1 MLFRS
6 IMSSDLQ
13 HIGLDIGSFFKQKNI
28 SSVFTLCGGHIS
40 PILVGCEKEN
50 IDIIQVRDE
59 VSAVFAADAVSRLTD
74 SVGVAIVTAGP
85 GVTNTITAIKNA
97 QMAQSPVLL
106 IGGAAATLLK
116 GRGSL
121 QDIDQI
127 SLLKTY
133 VKSAV
138 SVKKTRDVVP
148 TLANALNTA
157 ISGVPG
163 PVFVELPIDLLYP
176 EEDIRKEFMNQLP
189 KSGFFGKIAHWYV
202 NRHLNDLFSSKKS
215 SVKIKPVKEFKLDQR
230 KIDKAALAIVKAKKP
245 VFLLGN
251 QVTQNKEFL
260 PMCLKSIDKLSV
272 PTFTSGMARGCFG
285 SSDKYFFRHNRKHAL
300 KNADVV
306 VTLGI
311 PLDFRLGYGFS
322 IGKDATLISI
332 NKSKEDLNK
341 NRKPDIGMHADPS
354 RIMHEIGKIIN
365 PPSCQNWI
373 EELIKLEKNRE
384 NEIQQFSEHKTDFV
398 NPVHLCK
405 TIDKFIDEES
415 ILVAD
420 GGDFVGTA
428 SYTIRP
434 RSPLGWLDPGPFGTL
449 GVGGGFAIGAK
460 TSFPKKEVWVF
471 YGDGASAY
479 SLAEFDTLCRH
490 KLPVIAII
498 GNDASW
504 QQIAREQK
512 QMLGSNIGTELAFN
526 AYEKV
531 VEGYGGKGYYVENH
545 DTLDETLK
553 RAKEDAKLGYP
564 VLVNIKISKSDFR
577 KGSIS
582 V

>member
-1 MLFRS
+1 MR
-6 IMSSDLQ
+6 
-13 HIGLDIGSFFKQKNI
+13 HIGLEVGKFFKEKNI
-28 SSVFTLCGGHIS
+28 SKVFTLCGGHIS

-59 VSAVFAADAVSRLTD
+59 VSSVFAADAVSRLTD
-74 SVGVAIVTAGP
+74 SIGVAIVTAGP
-85 GVTNTITAIKNA
+85 GVTNTVTAIKNA
-97 QMAQSPVLL
+97 QMAQSPLLL

-116 GRGSL
+116 GKGSL

-138 SVKKTRDVVP
+138 SVSKARNVIP
-148 TLANALNTA
+148 TLANAINIA
-157 ISGVPG
+157 NSGVPG

-176 EEDIRKEFMNQLP
+176 EEDIRKEHINQLP
-189 KSGFFGKIAHWYV
+189 KEGLVAKFMHWYV
-202 NRHLNDLFSSKKS
+202 NRHLNDLFSTKKS
-215 SVKIKPVKEFKLDQR
+215 SIKIHPVKDFKLNQ
-230 KIDKAALAIVKAKKP
+230 KQIDKAALSIVRAKKP
-245 VFLLGN
+245 VFILGN

-260 PMCLKSIDKLSV
+260 SMFLKSITKLNV
-272 PTFTSGMARGCFG
+272 PTYTSGMARGCFG
-285 SSDKYFFRHNRKHAL
+285 KEDSFFFKHNRKHAL

-306 VTLGI
+306 VTLGV
-311 PLDFRLGYGFS
+311 PLDFRLSYGFS
-322 IGKDATLISI
+322 INKNANLIAV
-332 NKSKEDLNK
+332 NKSKEDLK
-341 NRKPDIGMHADPS
+341 RNRQPDIGINGDPS

-365 PPSCQNWI
+365 APSCQEWI
-373 EELIKLEKNRE
+373 DELTSLEHEREDEINILAEEKFDN
-384 NEIQQFSEHKTDFV
+384 V
-398 NPVHLCK
+398 NPIYLCK
-405 TIDKFIDEES
+405 AIDQLIDNES

-428 SYTIRP
+428 SYAIKP
-434 RSPLGWLDPGPFGTL
+434 RQALGWLDPGPFGTL
-449 GVGGGFAIGAK
+449 GVGGGFAVGAK
-460 TSFPKKEVWVF
+460 CSLPGKEVWIL

-531 VEGYGGKGYYVENH
+531 VEGYGGKGYYVDNQ
-545 DTLDETLK
+545 DTLIDTLK
-553 RAKEDAKLGYP
+553 QAKADAKLGYP
-564 VLVNIKISKSDFR
+564 VLVNVKLSKSDFR

>member
-1 MLFRS
+1 M
-6 IMSSDLQ
+6 Q

-28 SSVFTLCGGHIS
+28 SSIFTLCGGHIS

-74 SVGVAIVTAGP
+74 SIGVAIVTAGP
-85 GVTNTITAIKNA
+85 GVTNTVTAIKNA

-138 SVKKTRDVVP
+138 SVKKTRDVIP
-148 TLANALNTA
+148 TLANAINTA

-176 EEDIRKEFMNQLP
+176 EEDIRNEFMNQLP
-189 KSGFFGKIAHWYV
+189 KSGFFGKIAQWYV

-215 SVKIKPVKEFKLDQR
+215 SIKVNPVKAFKLDQH
-230 KIDKAALAIVKAKKP
+230 KIDKAALSIVKAKKP

-260 PMCLKSIDKLSV
+260 SMCLKSLDKLSAPV
-272 PTFTSGMARGCFG
+272 YTSGMARGCFN

-306 VTLGI
+306 VTLGV

-322 IGKDATLISI
+322 VNKDATLISI

-341 NRKPDIGMHADPS
+341 NRKPDIAIHADPT

-365 PPSCQNWI
+365 PPSCQEWI
-373 EELIKLEKNRE
+373 KELSVLEESREK
-384 NEIQQFSEHKTDFV
+384 EIQQFSETKTDFV
-398 NPVHLCK
+398 NPVYLCK
-405 TIDKFIDEES
+405 TIDKLIDENS

-428 SYTIRP
+428 SYTVRP
-434 RSPLGWLDPGPFGTL
+434 RSALGWLDPGPFGTL

-460 TSFPKKEVWVF
+460 SSFPEKEVWVF

-512 QMLGSNIGTELAFN
+512 QMLGSNIGTELAYN

-531 VEGYGGKGYYVENH
+531 AEGYGGKGYYVDNQES
-545 DTLDETLK
+545 LFETLK
-553 RAKEDAKLGYP
+553 LAKEDAKLGYP
-564 VLVNIKISKSDFR
+564 VLVNVKLSKSDFR

>member
-1 MLFRS
+1 ML
-6 IMSSDLQ
+6 

-28 SSVFTLCGGHIS
+28 SSIFTLCGGHIS

-74 SVGVAIVTAGP
+74 SIGIAIVTAGP
-85 GVTNTITAIKNA
+85 GVTNTVTAIKNA

-138 SVKKTRDVVP
+138 SVKKTRDVIP
-148 TLANALNTA
+148 TLANAINTA

-176 EEDIRKEFMNQLP
+176 EEDIRSEFMNQLP
-189 KSGFFGKIAHWYV
+189 KSGFFGKIAQWYV

-215 SVKIKPVKEFKLDQR
+215 SIKVNPVKAFKLDQH
-230 KIDKAALAIVKAKKP
+230 KIDKAALSIVKAKKP

-260 PMCLKSIDKLSV
+260 SMCLKSLDKLSAPV
-272 PTFTSGMARGCFG
+272 YTSGMARGCFN

-306 VTLGI
+306 VTLGV

-322 IGKDATLISI
+322 VNKDATLISI

-341 NRKPDIGMHADPS
+341 NRKPDIAIHADPT

-365 PPSCQNWI
+365 PPSCQEWI
-373 EELIKLEKNRE
+373 KELSVLEESREK
-384 NEIQQFSEHKTDFV
+384 EIQQFSETKTDFV
-398 NPVHLCK
+398 NPVYLCK
-405 TIDKFIDEES
+405 TIDKLIDENS

-428 SYTIRP
+428 SYTVRP
-434 RSPLGWLDPGPFGTL
+434 RAALGWLDPGPFGTL

-460 TSFPKKEVWVF
+460 SSFPEKEVWVF

-531 VEGYGGKGYYVENH
+531 AEGYGGKGYYVDNQ
-545 DTLDETLK
+545 DSLFETLK
-553 RAKEDAKLGYP
+553 LAKEDAKLGYP
-564 VLVNIKISKSDFR
+564 VLVNVKLSKSDFR

>member
-1 MLFRS
+1 
-6 IMSSDLQ
+6 MSSDLQ

-50 IDIIQVRDE
+50 INIIQVRDE

-138 SVKKTRDVVP
+138 SVKKTRDVIP
-148 TLANALNTA
+148 TLANALNIAT
-157 ISGVPG
+157 SGVPG

-176 EEDIRKEFMNQLP
+176 EEDIRKEFINQLP
-189 KSGFFGKIAHWYV
+189 KSGYFGKIAHWYV
-202 NRHLNDLFSSKKS
+202 ERHLNDLFSSKKS
-215 SVKIKPVKEFKLDQR
+215 SIKVKPVKEFKIDQR

-322 IGKDATLISI
+322 INKDATLIAV

-341 NRKPDIGMHADPS
+341 NRKPDIGIHADPS

-365 PPSCQNWI
+365 PPSCKEWI
-373 EELIKLEKNRE
+373 KELTGLEEKRE
-384 NEIQQFSEHKTDFV
+384 TEILQFSKYETDFV

-460 TSFPKKEVWVF
+460 SSFPKKEVWVF

>member
-1 MLFRS
+1 
-6 IMSSDLQ
+6 MSSDVQ

-50 IDIIQVRDE
+50 INIIQVRDE

-138 SVKKTRDVVP
+138 SVKKTRDVIP

-157 ISGVPG
+157 TSGVPG

-176 EEDIRKEFMNQLP
+176 EKDIRKEFINQLP
-189 KSGFFGKIAHWYV
+189 KSGYFGKIAHWYV
-202 NRHLNDLFSSKKS
+202 ERHLNDLFSSKKS
-215 SVKIKPVKEFKLDQR
+215 SIKVKPVKEFKLDQR

-322 IGKDATLISI
+322 INKDATLIAV

-341 NRKPDIGMHADPS
+341 NRKPDIGIHADPS

-365 PPSCQNWI
+365 PPSCKEWI
-373 EELIKLEKNRE
+373 KELTGLEEKRE
-384 NEIQQFSEHKTDFV
+384 TEILQFSKYESDFV

-434 RSPLGWLDPGPFGTL
+434 RSALGWLDPGPFGTL

-460 TSFPKKEVWVF
+460 SSFPKKEVWVF

>member
-1 MLFRS
+1 ML
-6 IMSSDLQ
+6 

-28 SSVFTLCGGHIS
+28 SSIFTLCGGHIS

-74 SVGVAIVTAGP
+74 SIGVAIVTAGP
-85 GVTNTITAIKNA
+85 GVTNTVTAIKNA

-138 SVKKTRDVVP
+138 SVKKTRDVIP
-148 TLANALNTA
+148 TLANAINTA

-176 EEDIRKEFMNQLP
+176 EEDIRNEFMNQLP
-189 KSGFFGKIAHWYV
+189 KSGFFGKIAQWYV

-215 SVKIKPVKEFKLDQR
+215 SIKVNPVKVFKLDQH
-230 KIDKAALAIVKAKKP
+230 KIDKAALSIVKAKKP

-260 PMCLKSIDKLSV
+260 SMCLKSLDKLSAPV
-272 PTFTSGMARGCFG
+272 YTSGMARGCFN

-306 VTLGI
+306 VTLGV

-322 IGKDATLISI
+322 VNKDATLISI

-341 NRKPDIGMHADPS
+341 NRKPDIAIHADPT

-365 PPSCQNWI
+365 PPSCQEWI
-373 EELIKLEKNRE
+373 KELSVLEESREK
-384 NEIQQFSEHKTDFV
+384 EIQKFSETKTDFV
-398 NPVHLCK
+398 NPVYLCK
-405 TIDKFIDEES
+405 TIDKLIDENS

-428 SYTIRP
+428 SYTVRP
-434 RSPLGWLDPGPFGTL
+434 RAALGWLDPGPFGTL

-460 TSFPKKEVWVF
+460 SSFPEKEVWVF

-531 VEGYGGKGYYVENH
+531 AEGYGGKGYYVDNQ
-545 DTLDETLK
+545 DSLFETLK
-553 RAKEDAKLGYP
+553 LAKEDAKLGYP
-564 VLVNIKISKSDFR
+564 VLVNVKLSKSDFR

>member
-1 MLFRS
+1 M
-6 IMSSDLQ
+6 Q
-13 HIGLDIGSFFKQKNI
+13 HVGLDIGSFFKQKNI

-59 VSAVFAADAVSRLTD
+59 VSAVFAADAVSRLTE
-74 SVGVAIVTAGP
+74 SIGVAIVTAGP
-85 GVTNTITAIKNA
+85 GVTNTVTAIKNA
-97 QMAQSPVLL
+97 QMAQSPILL

-116 GRGSL
+116 GKGSL

-138 SVKKTRDVVP
+138 SVKKVRDVIP
-148 TLANALNTA
+148 TLANAINTA

-176 EEDIRKEFMNQLP
+176 EEDIRKEFINQLP
-189 KSGFFGKIAHWYV
+189 KSGLFGKIAHWYV

-215 SVKIKPVKEFKLDQR
+215 SIKVKPVKKFKLDQH
-230 KIDKAALAIVKAKKP
+230 KIDKAALAIVKSKRP

-251 QVTQNKEFL
+251 QVTQNKDFL
-260 PMCLKSIDKLSV
+260 SMCLKSIDKLSAPV
-272 PTFTSGMARGCFG
+272 YTSGMARGCFG
-285 SSDKYFFRHNRKHAL
+285 SNDKYFFRHNRKHAL

-306 VTLGI
+306 VTLGV

-322 IGKDATLISI
+322 INKDATLISI
-332 NKSKEDLNK
+332 NKSKKDLNK
-341 NRKPDIGMHADPS
+341 NKKPDIGIHADPT

-365 PPSCQNWI
+365 PPSCQKWI
-373 EELIKLEKNRE
+373 DELSVLENKREE
-384 NEIQQFSEHKTDFV
+384 EIQQFSETKTDFI
-398 NPVHLCK
+398 NPVFLCK
-405 TIDKFIDEES
+405 TIDKLIDENS

-428 SYTIRP
+428 SYTVRP
-434 RSPLGWLDPGPFGTL
+434 RKALGWLDPGPFGTL

-460 TSFPKKEVWVF
+460 SSFPDKEVWIF

-526 AYEKV
+526 SYEKV
-531 VEGYGGKGYYVENH
+531 AEGYGGKGYYVEDH
-545 DTLDETLK
+545 ESLFETLK
-553 RAKEDAKLGYP
+553 QAKEDAKLGFP
-564 VLVNIKISKSDFR
+564 VLINVKLAKSDFR

>member
-1 MLFRS
+1 M
-6 IMSSDLQ
+6 Q
-13 HIGLDIGSFFKQKNI
+13 HVGLDIGSFFKQKNI

-59 VSAVFAADAVSRLTD
+59 VSAVFAADAVSRLTE
-74 SVGVAIVTAGP
+74 SIGVAIVTAGP
-85 GVTNTITAIKNA
+85 GVTNTVTAIKNA
-97 QMAQSPVLL
+97 QMAQSPILL

-116 GRGSL
+116 GKGSL

-138 SVKKTRDVVP
+138 SVKKVRDVIP
-148 TLANALNTA
+148 TLANAINTA

-176 EEDIRKEFMNQLP
+176 EEDIRKEFINQLP
-189 KSGFFGKIAHWYV
+189 KSGLFGKIAHWYV

-215 SVKIKPVKEFKLDQR
+215 SIKVKPVKKFKLDQH
-230 KIDKAALAIVKAKKP
+230 KIDKAALAIVKSKRP
-245 VFLLGN
+245 VLLLGN
-251 QVTQNKEFL
+251 QVTQNKDFL
-260 PMCLKSIDKLSV
+260 SMCLKSIDKLSAPV
-272 PTFTSGMARGCFG
+272 YTSGMARGCFG
-285 SSDKYFFRHNRKHAL
+285 SNDKYFFRHNRKHAL

-306 VTLGI
+306 VTLGV

-322 IGKDATLISI
+322 INKDATLISI
-332 NKSKEDLNK
+332 NKSKKDLNK
-341 NRKPDIGMHADPS
+341 NKKPDIGIHADPT

-365 PPSCQNWI
+365 PPSCQKWI
-373 EELIKLEKNRE
+373 DELSVLENKREE
-384 NEIQQFSEHKTDFV
+384 EIQQFSETKTDFI
-398 NPVHLCK
+398 NPVFLCK
-405 TIDKFIDEES
+405 TIDKLIDENS

-428 SYTIRP
+428 SYTVRP
-434 RSPLGWLDPGPFGTL
+434 RKALGWLDPGPFGTL

-460 TSFPKKEVWVF
+460 SSFPDKEVWIF

-526 AYEKV
+526 SYEKV
-531 VEGYGGKGYYVENH
+531 AEGYGGKGYYVEDH
-545 DTLDETLK
+545 ESLFETLK
-553 RAKEDAKLGYP
+553 QAKEDAKLGFP
-564 VLVNIKISKSDFR
+564 VLVNVKLAKSDFR

>member
-1 MLFRS
+1 M
-6 IMSSDLQ
+6 Q

-28 SSVFTLCGGHIS
+28 SSIFTLCGGHIS

-74 SVGVAIVTAGP
+74 SIGVAIVTAGP
-85 GVTNTITAIKNA
+85 GVTNTVTAIKNA

-138 SVKKTRDVVP
+138 SVKKTRDVIP
-148 TLANALNTA
+148 TLANSINAA

-176 EEDIRKEFMNQLP
+176 EEDIRNEFMNQLP
-189 KSGFFGKIAHWYV
+189 KSGFFGKIAQWYV

-215 SVKIKPVKEFKLDQR
+215 SIKVNPVKAFKLDQH
-230 KIDKAALAIVKAKKP
+230 KIDKAALSIVKAKKP

-260 PMCLKSIDKLSV
+260 SMCLKSLDKLSAPV
-272 PTFTSGMARGCFG
+272 YTSGMARGCFN

-306 VTLGI
+306 VTLGV

-322 IGKDATLISI
+322 VNKDATLISI
-332 NKSKEDLNK
+332 NKSKQDLNK
-341 NRKPDIGMHADPS
+341 NRKPDIAIHADPT

-365 PPSCQNWI
+365 PPSCEEWI
-373 EELIKLEKNRE
+373 KELSVLEESREK
-384 NEIQQFSEHKTDFV
+384 EIQQFSETKTDFV
-398 NPVHLCK
+398 NPVYLCK
-405 TIDKFIDEES
+405 TIDKLIDENS

-428 SYTIRP
+428 SYTVRP
-434 RSPLGWLDPGPFGTL
+434 RSALGWLDPGPFGTL

-460 TSFPKKEVWVF
+460 SSFPEKEVWVF

-512 QMLGSNIGTELAFN
+512 QMLGSRIGTELAYN

-531 VEGYGGKGYYVENH
+531 AEGYGGKGYYVDNQES
-545 DTLDETLK
+545 LFETLK
-553 RAKEDAKLGYP
+553 LAKEDAKLGYP
-564 VLVNIKISKSDFR
+564 VLVNVKLSKSDFR

>member
-1 MLFRS
+1 ML
-6 IMSSDLQ
+6 

-28 SSVFTLCGGHIS
+28 SSIFTLCGGHIS

-74 SVGVAIVTAGP
+74 SIGVAIVTAGP
-85 GVTNTITAIKNA
+85 GVTNTVTAIKNA

-138 SVKKTRDVVP
+138 SVKKTRDVIP
-148 TLANALNTA
+148 TLTNAINTA

-176 EEDIRKEFMNQLP
+176 EEDIRNEFMNQLP
-189 KSGFFGKIAHWYV
+189 KSGFFGKIAQWYV

-215 SVKIKPVKEFKLDQR
+215 SIKVNPVKAFKLDQH
-230 KIDKAALAIVKAKKP
+230 KIDKAALSIVKAKKP

-260 PMCLKSIDKLSV
+260 SMCLKSLDKLSAPV
-272 PTFTSGMARGCFG
+272 YTSGMARGCFN

-306 VTLGI
+306 VTLGV

-322 IGKDATLISI
+322 VNKDATLISI

-341 NRKPDIGMHADPS
+341 NRKPDIAIHADPT

-365 PPSCQNWI
+365 PPSCQEWI
-373 EELIKLEKNRE
+373 KELSVLEESREK
-384 NEIQQFSEHKTDFV
+384 EIQQFSETKTDFV
-398 NPVHLCK
+398 NPVYLCK
-405 TIDKFIDEES
+405 TIDKLIDENS

-428 SYTIRP
+428 SYTVRP
-434 RSPLGWLDPGPFGTL
+434 RSALGWLDPGPFGTL

-460 TSFPKKEVWVF
+460 SSFPEKEVWVF

-512 QMLGSNIGTELAFN
+512 QMLGSNIGTELTYN

-531 VEGYGGKGYYVENH
+531 AEGYGGKGYYVDNQ
-545 DTLDETLK
+545 DSLFETLK
-553 RAKEDAKLGYP
+553 LAKEDAKLGYP
-564 VLVNIKISKSDFR
+564 VLVNVKLSKSDFR

>member
-1 MLFRS
+1 
-6 IMSSDLQ
+6 MSSDLQ

-50 IDIIQVRDE
+50 INIIQVRDE

-138 SVKKTRDVVP
+138 SVKKTRDVIP
-148 TLANALNTA
+148 TLANALNIAT
-157 ISGVPG
+157 SGVPG

-176 EEDIRKEFMNQLP
+176 EEDIRKEFINQLP
-189 KSGFFGKIAHWYV
+189 KSGYFAKIAHWYV
-202 NRHLNDLFSSKKS
+202 ERHLNDLFSSKKS
-215 SVKIKPVKEFKLDQR
+215 SIKVKPVKEFKLDQR

-322 IGKDATLISI
+322 INKDATLIAV

-341 NRKPDIGMHADPS
+341 NRKPDIGIHADPS

-365 PPSCQNWI
+365 PPSCKEWI
-373 EELIKLEKNRE
+373 KELTGLEEKRE
-384 NEIQQFSEHKTDFV
+384 TEILQFSKNESDFV

-434 RSPLGWLDPGPFGTL
+434 RSALGWLDPGPFGTL

-460 TSFPKKEVWVF
+460 SSFPKKEVWVL

-490 KLPVIAII
+490 NLPVIAII

-545 DTLDETLK
+545 DLLDETLK
-553 RAKEDAKLGYP
+553 RAKADAKLGYP

>member
-1 MLFRS
+1 
-6 IMSSDLQ
+6 MSSDLQ

-28 SSVFTLCGGHIS
+28 TSVFTLCGGHIS

-50 IDIIQVRDE
+50 INIIQVRDE

-74 SVGVAIVTAGP
+74 SVVVAIVTAGP

-138 SVKKTRDVVP
+138 SVKKTRDVIP
-148 TLANALNTA
+148 TLANALNIAT
-157 ISGVPG
+157 SGVPG

-176 EEDIRKEFMNQLP
+176 EEDIRKEFINQLP
-189 KSGFFGKIAHWYV
+189 KSGYFGKIAHWYV
-202 NRHLNDLFSSKKS
+202 ERHLNDLFSSKKS
-215 SVKIKPVKEFKLDQR
+215 SVKVKPVKEFKLDQR

-322 IGKDATLISI
+322 INKDATLIAV

-341 NRKPDIGMHADPS
+341 NRKPDIGIHADPS

-365 PPSCQNWI
+365 PPSCKEWI
-373 EELIKLEKNRE
+373 KELTGLEEKRE
-384 NEIQQFSEHKTDFV
+384 TEILQFSKYETDFV

-428 SYTIRP
+428 SYTISP

-460 TSFPKKEVWVF
+460 SSFPKKEVWVF

>member
-1 MLFRS
+1 
-6 IMSSDLQ
+6 MSSDML

-28 SSVFTLCGGHIS
+28 SSIFTLCGGHIS

-74 SVGVAIVTAGP
+74 SIGVAIVTAGP
-85 GVTNTITAIKNA
+85 GVTNTVTAIKNA

-138 SVKKTRDVVP
+138 SVKKTRDVIP
-148 TLANALNTA
+148 TLANAINTA

-176 EEDIRKEFMNQLP
+176 EEDIRNEFMNQLP
-189 KSGFFGKIAHWYV
+189 KSGFFGKIAQWYV

-215 SVKIKPVKEFKLDQR
+215 SIKVNPVKAFKLDQH
-230 KIDKAALAIVKAKKP
+230 KIDKAALSIVKAKKP

-260 PMCLKSIDKLSV
+260 SMCLKSLDKLSAPV
-272 PTFTSGMARGCFG
+272 YTSGMARGCFN

-306 VTLGI
+306 VTLGV

-322 IGKDATLISI
+322 VNKDATLISI

-341 NRKPDIGMHADPS
+341 NRKPDIAIHADPT

-365 PPSCQNWI
+365 PPSCQEWI
-373 EELIKLEKNRE
+373 KELSVLEESREK
-384 NEIQQFSEHKTDFV
+384 EIQKFSEPKTDFV
-398 NPVHLCK
+398 NPVYLCK
-405 TIDKFIDEES
+405 TIDKLIDENS

-428 SYTIRP
+428 SYTVRP
-434 RSPLGWLDPGPFGTL
+434 RSALGWLDPGPFGTL

-460 TSFPKKEVWVF
+460 SSFPEKEVWVF

-531 VEGYGGKGYYVENH
+531 AEGYGGKGYYVDNQ
-545 DTLDETLK
+545 DSLFETLK
-553 RAKEDAKLGYP
+553 LAKEDAKLGYP
-564 VLVNIKISKSDFR
+564 VLVNVKLSKSDFR

>member
-1 MLFRS
+1 
-6 IMSSDLQ
+6 MSSDVQ

-50 IDIIQVRDE
+50 INIIQVRDE

-138 SVKKTRDVVP
+138 SVKKTRDVIP

-157 ISGVPG
+157 TSGVPG

-176 EEDIRKEFMNQLP
+176 EEDIRKEFINQLP
-189 KSGFFGKIAHWYV
+189 KSGYFGKIAHWYV
-202 NRHLNDLFSSKKS
+202 ERHLNDLFSSKKS
-215 SVKIKPVKEFKLDQR
+215 SIKVKPVKEFKLDQR

-322 IGKDATLISI
+322 INKDATLIAV

-341 NRKPDIGMHADPS
+341 NRKPDIGIHADPS

-365 PPSCQNWI
+365 PPSCKEWI
-373 EELIKLEKNRE
+373 KELTGLEEKRE
-384 NEIQQFSEHKTDFV
+384 TDILQFSKYETDFV

-434 RSPLGWLDPGPFGTL
+434 RSSLGWLDPGPFGTL

-460 TSFPKKEVWVF
+460 SSFPKKEVWVF

>member
-1 MLFRS
+1 M
-6 IMSSDLQ
+6 Q
-13 HIGLDIGSFFKQKNI
+13 HVGLDIGSFFKQKNI

-74 SVGVAIVTAGP
+74 SIGVAIVTAGP

-97 QMAQSPVLL
+97 QMAQSPILL

-116 GRGSL
+116 GKGSL

-138 SVKKTRDVVP
+138 SVKKVRDVIP
-148 TLANALNTA
+148 TLANAINTA

-176 EEDIRKEFMNQLP
+176 EEDIRKEFINQLP
-189 KSGFFGKIAHWYV
+189 KSGLFGKIAHWYV

-215 SVKIKPVKEFKLDQR
+215 SIKVKHVKKFKLDQH
-230 KIDKAALAIVKAKKP
+230 KIDKAALAIVKSKRP

-251 QVTQNKEFL
+251 QVTQNKDFL
-260 PMCLKSIDKLSV
+260 SMCLKSLDKLSAPV
-272 PTFTSGMARGCFG
+272 FTSGMARGCFG
-285 SSDKYFFRHNRKHAL
+285 SNDKYFFRHNRKHAL

-306 VTLGI
+306 VTLGV

-322 IGKDATLISI
+322 INKDATLISI
-332 NKSKEDLNK
+332 NKSKKDLNK
-341 NRKPDIGMHADPS
+341 NKKPDIGIHADPT

-365 PPSCQNWI
+365 PPSCQKWI
-373 EELIKLEKNRE
+373 DELSVLENKREE
-384 NEIQQFSEHKTDFV
+384 EIQQFSETKTDFI
-398 NPVHLCK
+398 NPVFLCK
-405 TIDKFIDEES
+405 TIDKLIDENS

-428 SYTIRP
+428 SYTVRP
-434 RSPLGWLDPGPFGTL
+434 RKALGWLDPGPFGTL
-449 GVGGGFAIGAK
+449 GL
-460 TSFPKKEVWVF
+460 
-471 YGDGASAY
+471 
-479 SLAEFDTLCRH
+479 SLIH
-490 KLPVIAII
+490 I
-498 GNDASW
+498 
-504 QQIAREQK
+504 
-512 QMLGSNIGTELAFN
+512 
-526 AYEKV
+526 
-531 VEGYGGKGYYVENH
+531 
-545 DTLDETLK
+545 
-553 RAKEDAKLGYP
+553 
-564 VLVNIKISKSDFR
+564 
-577 KGSIS
+577 
-582 V
+582 

>member
-1 MLFRS
+1 
-6 IMSSDLQ
+6 MSSDVQ

-50 IDIIQVRDE
+50 INIIQVRDE

-138 SVKKTRDVVP
+138 SVKKTRDVIP

-157 ISGVPG
+157 TSGVPG

-176 EEDIRKEFMNQLP
+176 EEDIRKEFINQLP
-189 KSGFFGKIAHWYV
+189 KSGYFGKIAHWYV
-202 NRHLNDLFSSKKS
+202 ERHLNDLFSSKKS
-215 SVKIKPVKEFKLDQR
+215 SIKVKPVKEFKLDQR

-322 IGKDATLISI
+322 INKDATLIAV

-341 NRKPDIGMHADPS
+341 NRKPDIGIHADPS

-365 PPSCQNWI
+365 PPSCKEWI
-373 EELIKLEKNRE
+373 KELTGLEEKRE
-384 NEIQQFSEHKTDFV
+384 TEILQLSKYETDFV

-434 RSPLGWLDPGPFGTL
+434 RSSLGWLDPGPFGTL

-460 TSFPKKEVWVF
+460 SSFPKKEVWVF

>member
-1 MLFRS
+1 ML
-6 IMSSDLQ
+6 

-28 SSVFTLCGGHIS
+28 SSIFTLCGGHIS

-74 SVGVAIVTAGP
+74 SIGVAIVTAGP
-85 GVTNTITAIKNA
+85 GVTNTVTAIKNA

-138 SVKKTRDVVP
+138 SVKKTRDVIP
-148 TLANALNTA
+148 TLANAINTA

-176 EEDIRKEFMNQLP
+176 EEDIRNEFMNQLP
-189 KSGFFGKIAHWYV
+189 KSGFFGKIAQWYV

-215 SVKIKPVKEFKLDQR
+215 SIKVNPVKAFKLDQH
-230 KIDKAALAIVKAKKP
+230 KIDKAALSIVKAKKP

-260 PMCLKSIDKLSV
+260 SMCLKSLDKLSAPV
-272 PTFTSGMARGCFG
+272 YTSGMARGCFN

-306 VTLGI
+306 VTLGV

-322 IGKDATLISI
+322 VNKDATLISI

-341 NRKPDIGMHADPS
+341 NRKPDIAIHADPT

-365 PPSCQNWI
+365 PPSCQEWI
-373 EELIKLEKNRE
+373 KELSVLEESREK
-384 NEIQQFSEHKTDFV
+384 EIQQFSETETDFV
-398 NPVHLCK
+398 NPVYLCK
-405 TIDKFIDEES
+405 TIDKLIDENS

-428 SYTIRP
+428 SYTVRP
-434 RSPLGWLDPGPFGTL
+434 RAALGWLDPGPFGTL

-460 TSFPKKEVWVF
+460 SSFPEKEVWVF

-531 VEGYGGKGYYVENH
+531 AEGYGGKGYYVDNQ
-545 DTLDETLK
+545 DSLFETLK
-553 RAKEDAKLGYP
+553 LAKEDAKLGYP
-564 VLVNIKISKSDFR
+564 VLVNVKLSKSDFR

>member
-1 MLFRS
+1 
-6 IMSSDLQ
+6 MSSDLQ

-50 IDIIQVRDE
+50 INIIQVRDE

-138 SVKKTRDVVP
+138 SVKKTRDVIP
-148 TLANALNTA
+148 TLANALNIAT
-157 ISGVPG
+157 SGVPG

-176 EEDIRKEFMNQLP
+176 EEDIRKEFINQLP
-189 KSGFFGKIAHWYV
+189 KSGYFGKIAHWYV
-202 NRHLNDLFSSKKS
+202 ERHLNDLFSSKKS
-215 SVKIKPVKEFKLDQR
+215 SIKVKPVKEFKIDQR

-322 IGKDATLISI
+322 INKDATLIAV

-341 NRKPDIGMHADPS
+341 NRKPDIGIHADPS

-365 PPSCQNWI
+365 PPSCKEWI
-373 EELIKLEKNRE
+373 KELTGLEEKRE
-384 NEIQQFSEHKTDFV
+384 TEILQFSKYETDFV

-460 TSFPKKEVWVF
+460 SSFPKKEVWVF

-512 QMLGSNIGTELAFN
+512 QMLGSNIGTELTFN

>member
-1 MLFRS
+1 
-6 IMSSDLQ
+6 MSSDLQ

-50 IDIIQVRDE
+50 INIIQVRDE

-138 SVKKTRDVVP
+138 SVKKTRDVIP

-157 ISGVPG
+157 TSGVPG

-176 EEDIRKEFMNQLP
+176 EEDIRKEFINQLP
-189 KSGFFGKIAHWYV
+189 KSGYFGKIAHWYV
-202 NRHLNDLFSSKKS
+202 ERHLNDLFSSKKS
-215 SVKIKPVKEFKLDQR
+215 SIKVKPVKEFKLDQR

-322 IGKDATLISI
+322 INKDATLIAV

-341 NRKPDIGMHADPS
+341 NRKPDIGIHADPS

-365 PPSCQNWI
+365 PPSCKEWI
-373 EELIKLEKNRE
+373 KELTGLEEKRE
-384 NEIQQFSEHKTDFV
+384 TEILQFSKNESDFV

-434 RSPLGWLDPGPFGTL
+434 RSALGWLDPGPFGTL

-460 TSFPKKEVWVF
+460 SSFPKKEVWVF

>member
-1 MLFRS
+1 MNSEMR
-6 IMSSDLQ
+6 
-13 HIGLDIGSFFKQKNI
+13 HIGLDIGKFFKEKNI
-28 SSVFTLCGGHIS
+28 SKIFTLCGGHIS
-40 PILVGCEKEN
+40 PILVGCEKED
-50 IDIIQVRDE
+50 IDIIQVRNE
-59 VSAVFAADAVSRLTD
+59 VSSVFAADAVSRLTD
-74 SVGVAIVTAGP
+74 SIGVAVVTAGP

-97 QMAQSPVLL
+97 QMAQSPLLL

-138 SVKKTRDVVP
+138 SVAKARDVIPV
-148 TLANALNTA
+148 LENAINIAN
-157 ISGVPG
+157 SGVPG

-176 EEDIRKEFMNQLP
+176 EKDIRKEHISQLP
-189 KSGFFGKIAHWYV
+189 KKGFIGKVMNWYV

-215 SVKIKPVKEFKLDQR
+215 SVKLKRVKDFKLNQK
-230 KIDKAALAIVKAKKP
+230 KIDNVALSIFRAKKP
-245 VFLLGN
+245 VFILGN

-260 PMCLKSIDKLSV
+260 PMFLKGIKKLNV
-272 PTFTSGMARGCFG
+272 PTYTSGMARGCFG
-285 SSDKYFFRHNRKHAL
+285 ENDSFFFKHNRKYAL

-306 VTLGI
+306 VTLGV
-311 PLDFRLGYGFS
+311 PLDFRLSYGFS
-322 IGKDATLISI
+322 INKSATLVAV

-341 NRKPDIGMHADPS
+341 NRKPDIGINGDPA
-354 RIMHEIGKIIN
+354 RIIHEIGKIIN
-365 PPSCQNWI
+365 APSCQGWI
-373 EELIKLEKNRE
+373 DELTKIEQEREKEIRLLSEEIFE
-384 NEIQQFSEHKTDFV
+384 NV
-398 NPVHLCK
+398 NPIFLCK
-405 TIDKFIDEES
+405 AIDQLIDEES
-415 ILVAD
+415 ILIAD

-428 SYTIRP
+428 SYTIKP
-434 RSPLGWLDPGPFGTL
+434 RKALGWLDPGPFGTL

-460 TSFPKKEVWVF
+460 SSMPKKEVWII

-512 QMLGSNIGTELAFN
+512 QMLGSNIGTKLAFN
-526 AYEKV
+526 SYEKV
-531 VEGYGGKGYYVENH
+531 AEGYGGKGYFVESQ
-545 DTLDETLK
+545 DTLLDTLK
-553 RAKEDAKLGYP
+553 QAKEDAKLGYP
-564 VLVNIKISKSDFR
+564 VLVNVKLSKSDFR

>member
-1 MLFRS
+1 
-6 IMSSDLQ
+6 MSSDVQ

-50 IDIIQVRDE
+50 INIIQVRDE

-133 VKSAV
+133 VKSAE
-138 SVKKTRDVVP
+138 SVKKTRDVIP

-157 ISGVPG
+157 TSGVPG

-176 EEDIRKEFMNQLP
+176 EEDIRKEFINQLP
-189 KSGFFGKIAHWYV
+189 KSGYFGKIAHWYV
-202 NRHLNDLFSSKKS
+202 ERHLNDLFSSKKS
-215 SVKIKPVKEFKLDQR
+215 SIKVKPVREFKLDQR

-322 IGKDATLISI
+322 INKDATLIAV

-341 NRKPDIGMHADPS
+341 NRKPDIGIHADPS

-365 PPSCQNWI
+365 PPSCKEWI
-373 EELIKLEKNRE
+373 KELTSLEEKRE
-384 NEIQQFSEHKTDFV
+384 TDILQFSKYETDFV

-434 RSPLGWLDPGPFGTL
+434 RSSLGWLDPGPFGTL

-460 TSFPKKEVWVF
+460 SSFPKKEVWVF

>member
-1 MLFRS
+1 
-6 IMSSDLQ
+6 MSSDVQ

-50 IDIIQVRDE
+50 INIIQVRDE

-138 SVKKTRDVVP
+138 SVKKTRDVIP

-157 ISGVPG
+157 TSGVPG

-176 EEDIRKEFMNQLP
+176 EEDIRKEFINQLP
-189 KSGFFGKIAHWYV
+189 KSGYFGKIANWYV
-202 NRHLNDLFSSKKS
+202 ERHLNDLFSSKKS
-215 SVKIKPVKEFKLDQR
+215 SIKVKPVKEFKLDQR

-322 IGKDATLISI
+322 INKDATLIAV

-341 NRKPDIGMHADPS
+341 NRKPDIGIHADPS

-365 PPSCQNWI
+365 PPSCKEWI
-373 EELIKLEKNRE
+373 KELTGLEEKRE
-384 NEIQQFSEHKTDFV
+384 TEILQFSKYKSDFV

-434 RSPLGWLDPGPFGTL
+434 RSALGWLDPGPFGTL

-460 TSFPKKEVWVF
+460 SSFPKKEVWVF

>member
-1 MLFRS
+1 
-6 IMSSDLQ
+6 MSSDVQ

-50 IDIIQVRDE
+50 INIIQVRDE

-138 SVKKTRDVVP
+138 SVKKTRDVIP

-157 ISGVPG
+157 TSGVPG

-176 EEDIRKEFMNQLP
+176 EKDIRKEFINQLP
-189 KSGFFGKIAHWYV
+189 KSGYFGKIAHWYV
-202 NRHLNDLFSSKKS
+202 ERHLNDLFSSKKS
-215 SVKIKPVKEFKLDQR
+215 SIKVKPVKEFKLDQR

-306 VTLGI
+306 LTLGI

-322 IGKDATLISI
+322 INKDATLIAV

-341 NRKPDIGMHADPS
+341 NRKPDIGIHADPS

-365 PPSCQNWI
+365 PPSCKEWI
-373 EELIKLEKNRE
+373 KELTGLEEKRE
-384 NEIQQFSEHKTDFV
+384 TEILQFSKNESDFV

-434 RSPLGWLDPGPFGTL
+434 RSALGWLDPGPFGTL

-460 TSFPKKEVWVF
+460 SSFPKKEVWVF

>member
-1 MLFRS
+1 
-6 IMSSDLQ
+6 MSSDVQ

-50 IDIIQVRDE
+50 INIIQVRDE

-138 SVKKTRDVVP
+138 SVKKTRDVIP

-157 ISGVPG
+157 TSGVPG

-176 EEDIRKEFMNQLP
+176 EEDIRKEFINQLP
-189 KSGFFGKIAHWYV
+189 KSGYFGKIAHWYV
-202 NRHLNDLFSSKKS
+202 ERHLNDLFSSKKS
-215 SVKIKPVKEFKLDQR
+215 SIKVKPVKEFKLDQR

-285 SSDKYFFRHNRKHAL
+285 TSDKYFFRHNRKHAL

-322 IGKDATLISI
+322 INKDATLIAV

-341 NRKPDIGMHADPS
+341 NRKPDIGIHADPS

-365 PPSCQNWI
+365 PPSCKEWI
-373 EELIKLEKNRE
+373 KELTGLEEKRE
-384 NEIQQFSEHKTDFV
+384 TEILQFSKYETDFV

-460 TSFPKKEVWVF
+460 SSFPKKEVWVF

-512 QMLGSNIGTELAFN
+512 QMLGSNIGTELTFN

>member
-1 MLFRS
+1 
-6 IMSSDLQ
+6 MSSDLQ

-189 KSGFFGKIAHWYV
+189 KSGYIGKIAHWYV

-215 SVKIKPVKEFKLDQR
+215 SINIKPVKEFKLDQH

-260 PMCLKSIDKLSV
+260 SMCLKSLDKLSAPV
-272 PTFTSGMARGCFG
+272 YTSGMARGCFG

-306 VTLGI
+306 VTLGV

-322 IGKDATLISI
+322 ISKDATLISI

-341 NRKPDIGMHADPS
+341 NRKPDIGIHADPS

-373 EELIKLEKNRE
+373 EELTKLEENRE
-384 NEIQQFSEHKTDFV
+384 KEIQQFSENKTDFV
-398 NPVHLCK
+398 NPVYLCK
-405 TIDKFIDEES
+405 TIDQLIDEQS
-415 ILVAD
+415 ILIAD

-434 RSPLGWLDPGPFGTL
+434 RNPLGWLDPGPFGTL

-460 TSFPKKEVWVF
+460 SSFPEKEVWVF

-512 QMLGSNIGTELAFN
+512 KRLGSNIGTELSFS

-531 VEGYGGKGYYVENH
+531 AEGYGGKGYYVDNH
-545 DTLDETLK
+545 DSLYETLK
-553 RAKEDAKLGYP
+553 QAKEDAKLGYP
-564 VLVNIKISKSDFR
+564 VLVNVKLSKSDFR

>member
-1 MLFRS
+1 ML
-6 IMSSDLQ
+6 

-28 SSVFTLCGGHIS
+28 SSIFTLCGGHIS

-74 SVGVAIVTAGP
+74 SIGVAIVTAGP
-85 GVTNTITAIKNA
+85 GVTNTVTAIKNA

-138 SVKKTRDVVP
+138 SVKKTRDVIP
-148 TLANALNTA
+148 TLANAINTA

-176 EEDIRKEFMNQLP
+176 EEDIRNEFMNQLP
-189 KSGFFGKIAHWYV
+189 KSGFFGKIAQWYV

-215 SVKIKPVKEFKLDQR
+215 SIKVNPVKAFKLDQH
-230 KIDKAALAIVKAKKP
+230 KIDKAALSIVKAKKP

-260 PMCLKSIDKLSV
+260 SMCLKSLDKLSAPV
-272 PTFTSGMARGCFG
+272 YTSGMARGCFN

-306 VTLGI
+306 VTLGV

-322 IGKDATLISI
+322 VNKDATLISI

-341 NRKPDIGMHADPS
+341 NRKPDIAIHADPT

-365 PPSCQNWI
+365 PPSCQEWI
-373 EELIKLEKNRE
+373 KELSVLEESREK
-384 NEIQQFSEHKTDFV
+384 EIQQFSETKTDFV
-398 NPVHLCK
+398 NPVYLCK
-405 TIDKFIDEES
+405 TIDKLIDENS

-428 SYTIRP
+428 SYTVRP
-434 RSPLGWLDPGPFGTL
+434 RAALGWLDPGPFGTL

-460 TSFPKKEVWVF
+460 SSFPEKEVWVF

-512 QMLGSNIGTELAFN
+512 QMLGSNIGTELTYN

-531 VEGYGGKGYYVENH
+531 AEGYGGKGYYVDNQES
-545 DTLDETLK
+545 LFETLK
-553 RAKEDAKLGYP
+553 LAKEDAKLGYP
-564 VLVNIKISKSDFR
+564 VLVNVKLSKSDFR

>member
-1 MLFRS
+1 
-6 IMSSDLQ
+6 MSSDLQ

-40 PILVGCEKEN
+40 PILVGCEKEK

-215 SVKIKPVKEFKLDQR
+215 SVKIKPVKEFKLYQQ

-260 PMCLKSIDKLSV
+260 SMCLKSLDKLSAPV
-272 PTFTSGMARGCFG
+272 YTSGMARGCFG

-306 VTLGI
+306 VALGI

-322 IGKDATLISI
+322 INKDATLISI

-341 NRKPDIGMHADPS
+341 NRKPDIGLHADPS

-365 PPSCQNWI
+365 PPSCQDWI
-373 EELIKLEKNRE
+373 EELTKLEEARE
-384 NEIQQFSEHKTDFV
+384 NEIQQFSEHETDFV
-398 NPVHLCK
+398 NPVYLCK
-405 TIDKFIDEES
+405 TIDQLIDKQS
-415 ILVAD
+415 ILIAD

-434 RSPLGWLDPGPFGTL
+434 RNPLGWLDPGPFGTL

-460 TSFPKKEVWVF
+460 SSFPEKEVWVF

-504 QQIAREQK
+504 QQIAREQQ
-512 QMLGSNIGTELAFN
+512 QMLGSNIGTELNFT

-531 VEGYGGKGYYVENH
+531 AEGYGGKGYYVDNH
-545 DTLDETLK
+545 ESLYETLK
-553 RAKEDAKLGYP
+553 QAKENAKLGYP
-564 VLVNIKISKSDFR
+564 VCVNVKLSKSDFR

>member
-1 MLFRS
+1 
-6 IMSSDLQ
+6 MSSDLQ

-40 PILVGCEKEN
+40 PILVGCEKEK

-176 EEDIRKEFMNQLP
+176 EEDIRKEFINQLP
-189 KSGFFGKIAHWYV
+189 TNGYVGKIAHWYV

-215 SVKIKPVKEFKLDQR
+215 SIKIKPVKEFKLDQR

-260 PMCLKSIDKLSV
+260 SMCLKSLDKLSAPV
-272 PTFTSGMARGCFG
+272 YTSGMARGCFG

-306 VTLGI
+306 VTLGV

-322 IGKDATLISI
+322 INKDATLISI

-341 NRKPDIGMHADPS
+341 NRKPDIGLHADPS

-365 PPSCQNWI
+365 PPSCQDWI
-373 EELIKLEKNRE
+373 EELIKHEEARE
-384 NEIQQFSEHKTDFV
+384 NEIQQFSECKTDFV
-398 NPVHLCK
+398 NPVYLCK
-405 TIDKFIDEES
+405 TIDQLIDEQS
-415 ILVAD
+415 ILIAD

-434 RSPLGWLDPGPFGTL
+434 RNPLGWLDPGPFGTL

-460 TSFPKKEVWVF
+460 SSFPDKEVWVF

-512 QMLGSNIGTELAFN
+512 QMLGSNIGTELNFT

-531 VEGYGGKGYYVENH
+531 AEGYGGKGYYVDNH
-545 DTLDETLK
+545 ESLYETLK
-553 RAKEDAKLGYP
+553 QAKEDAKLGYP
-564 VLVNIKISKSDFR
+564 VCVNVKLSKSDFR

>member
-1 MLFRS
+1 ML
-6 IMSSDLQ
+6 

-28 SSVFTLCGGHIS
+28 SSIFTLCGGHIS

-74 SVGVAIVTAGP
+74 SIGVAIVTAGP
-85 GVTNTITAIKNA
+85 GVTNTVTAIKNA

-138 SVKKTRDVVP
+138 SVKKTRDVIP
-148 TLANALNTA
+148 TLANAINTA

-176 EEDIRKEFMNQLP
+176 EEDIRNEFMNQLP
-189 KSGFFGKIAHWYV
+189 KSGFFGKIAQWYV

-215 SVKIKPVKEFKLDQR
+215 SIKINPVKAFKLDQH
-230 KIDKAALAIVKAKKP
+230 KIDKAALSIVKAKKP

-260 PMCLKSIDKLSV
+260 SMCLKSLDKLSAPV
-272 PTFTSGMARGCFG
+272 YTSGMARGCFN

-306 VTLGI
+306 VTLGV

-322 IGKDATLISI
+322 VNKDATLISI

-341 NRKPDIGMHADPS
+341 NRKPDIAIHADPT

-365 PPSCQNWI
+365 PPSCQEWI
-373 EELIKLEKNRE
+373 KELSVLEESREK
-384 NEIQQFSEHKTDFV
+384 EIQQFSETKTDFV
-398 NPVHLCK
+398 NPVYLCK
-405 TIDKFIDEES
+405 TIDKLIDENS

-428 SYTIRP
+428 SYTVRP
-434 RSPLGWLDPGPFGTL
+434 RAALGWLDPGPFGTL

-460 TSFPKKEVWVF
+460 SSFPEKEVWVF

-512 QMLGSNIGTELAFN
+512 QMLGSNIGTELAYN

-531 VEGYGGKGYYVENH
+531 AEGYGGKGYYVDNQES
-545 DTLDETLK
+545 LFETLK
-553 RAKEDAKLGYP
+553 LAKEDAKLGYP
-564 VLVNIKISKSDFR
+564 VLVNVKLSKSDFR

>member
-1 MLFRS
+1 MYKR
-6 IMSSDLQ
+6 Q
-13 HIGLDIGSFFKQKNI
+13 
-28 SSVFTLCGGHIS
+28 
-40 PILVGCEKEN
+40 
-50 IDIIQVRDE
+50 
-59 VSAVFAADAVSRLTD
+59 
-74 SVGVAIVTAGP
+74 
-85 GVTNTITAIKNA
+85 
-97 QMAQSPVLL
+97 
-106 IGGAAATLLK
+106 
-116 GRGSL
+116 
-121 QDIDQI
+121 
-127 SLLKTY
+127 
-133 VKSAV
+133 
-138 SVKKTRDVVP
+138 
-148 TLANALNTA
+148 
-157 ISGVPG
+157 
-163 PVFVELPIDLLYP
+163 
-176 EEDIRKEFMNQLP
+176 
-189 KSGFFGKIAHWYV
+189 
-202 NRHLNDLFSSKKS
+202 
-215 SVKIKPVKEFKLDQR
+215 
-230 KIDKAALAIVKAKKP
+230 
-245 VFLLGN
+245 
-251 QVTQNKEFL
+251 
-260 PMCLKSIDKLSV
+260 
-272 PTFTSGMARGCFG
+272 
-285 SSDKYFFRHNRKHAL
+285 
-300 KNADVV
+300 
-306 VTLGI
+306 
-311 PLDFRLGYGFS
+311 
-322 IGKDATLISI
+322 TLIAV

-341 NRKPDIGMHADPS
+341 NRKPDIGIHADPS

-365 PPSCQNWI
+365 PPSCKEWI
-373 EELIKLEKNRE
+373 KELTGLEEKRE
-384 NEIQQFSEHKTDFV
+384 TEILQFSKYETDFV

-405 TIDKFIDEES
+405 TIDKYIDEES

-434 RSPLGWLDPGPFGTL
+434 RSSLGWLDPGPFGTL

-460 TSFPKKEVWVF
+460 SSFPKKEVWVF

-512 QMLGSNIGTELAFN
+512 QMLGSNIGTELTFN

>member
-1 MLFRS
+1 
-6 IMSSDLQ
+6 MSSDLQ

-28 SSVFTLCGGHIS
+28 TSVFTLCGGHIS

-50 IDIIQVRDE
+50 INIIQVRDE

-138 SVKKTRDVVP
+138 SVKKTRDVIP
-148 TLANALNTA
+148 TLANALNIAT
-157 ISGVPG
+157 SGVPG

-176 EEDIRKEFMNQLP
+176 EEDIRKEFINQLP
-189 KSGFFGKIAHWYV
+189 KSGYFGKIAHWYV
-202 NRHLNDLFSSKKS
+202 ERHLNDLFSSKKS
-215 SVKIKPVKEFKLDQR
+215 SIKVKPVKEFKIDQR

-322 IGKDATLISI
+322 INKDATLIAV

-341 NRKPDIGMHADPS
+341 NRKPDIGIHADPS

-365 PPSCQNWI
+365 PPSCKEWI
-373 EELIKLEKNRE
+373 KELTGLEEKRE
-384 NEIQQFSEHKTDFV
+384 TEILQFSKYETDFV

-460 TSFPKKEVWVF
+460 SSFPKKEVWVF

>member
-1 MLFRS
+1 M
-6 IMSSDLQ
+6 Q
-13 HIGLDIGSFFKQKNI
+13 HVGLDIGSFFKQKNI

-59 VSAVFAADAVSRLTD
+59 VSAVFAADAVSRLTE
-74 SVGVAIVTAGP
+74 SIGVAIVTAGP
-85 GVTNTITAIKNA
+85 GVTNTVTAIKNA
-97 QMAQSPVLL
+97 QMAQSPILL

-116 GRGSL
+116 GKGSL

-138 SVKKTRDVVP
+138 SVKKVRDVIP
-148 TLANALNTA
+148 TLANAINTA

-176 EEDIRKEFMNQLP
+176 EEDIRKEFINQLP
-189 KSGFFGKIAHWYV
+189 KSGLFGKIAHWYV
-202 NRHLNDLFSSKKS
+202 SRHLNDLFSSKKS
-215 SVKIKPVKEFKLDQR
+215 SIKVKPVKKFKLDQH
-230 KIDKAALAIVKAKKP
+230 KIDKAALAIVKSKRP

-251 QVTQNKEFL
+251 QVTQNKDFL
-260 PMCLKSIDKLSV
+260 SMCLKSIDKLSAPV
-272 PTFTSGMARGCFG
+272 YTSGMARGCFG
-285 SSDKYFFRHNRKHAL
+285 SNDKYFFRHNRKHAL

-306 VTLGI
+306 VTLGV

-322 IGKDATLISI
+322 INKDATLISI
-332 NKSKEDLNK
+332 NKSKKDLNK
-341 NRKPDIGMHADPS
+341 NKKPDIGIHADPT

-365 PPSCQNWI
+365 PPSCQKWI
-373 EELIKLEKNRE
+373 DELSVLENKREE
-384 NEIQQFSEHKTDFV
+384 EIQQFSETKTDFI
-398 NPVHLCK
+398 NPVFLCK
-405 TIDKFIDEES
+405 TIDKLIDENS

-428 SYTIRP
+428 SYTVRP
-434 RSPLGWLDPGPFGTL
+434 RKALGWLDPGPFGTL

-460 TSFPKKEVWVF
+460 SSFPDKEVWIF

-479 SLAEFDTLCRH
+479 SLAEFDTFCRH

-526 AYEKV
+526 SYEKV
-531 VEGYGGKGYYVENH
+531 AEGYGGKGYYVEDH
-545 DTLDETLK
+545 ESLFDTLK
-553 RAKEDAKLGYP
+553 QAKEDAKLGFP
-564 VLVNIKISKSDFR
+564 VLVNVKLAKSDFR

>member
-1 MLFRS
+1 ML
-6 IMSSDLQ
+6 

-28 SSVFTLCGGHIS
+28 SSIFTLCGGHIS

-74 SVGVAIVTAGP
+74 SIGVAIVTAGP
-85 GVTNTITAIKNA
+85 GVTNTVTAIKNA

-138 SVKKTRDVVP
+138 SVKKTRDVIP
-148 TLANALNTA
+148 TLANAINTA

-176 EEDIRKEFMNQLP
+176 EEDIRNEFMNQLP
-189 KSGFFGKIAHWYV
+189 KSGFFGKIAQWYV

-215 SVKIKPVKEFKLDQR
+215 SIKVNPVKAFKLDQH
-230 KIDKAALAIVKAKKP
+230 KIDKAALSIVKAKKP

-260 PMCLKSIDKLSV
+260 SMCLKSLDKLSAPV
-272 PTFTSGMARGCFG
+272 YTSGMARGCFN

-306 VTLGI
+306 VTLGV

-322 IGKDATLISI
+322 VNKDATLISI

-341 NRKPDIGMHADPS
+341 NRKPDIAIHADPT

-365 PPSCQNWI
+365 PPSCQEWI
-373 EELIKLEKNRE
+373 KELSVLEESREK
-384 NEIQQFSEHKTDFV
+384 EIQQFSETKTDFV
-398 NPVHLCK
+398 NPVYLCK
-405 TIDKFIDEES
+405 TIDKLIDENS

-428 SYTIRP
+428 SYTVRP
-434 RSPLGWLDPGPFGTL
+434 RAALGWLDPGPFGTL

-460 TSFPKKEVWVF
+460 SSFPEKEVWVF

-531 VEGYGGKGYYVENH
+531 AEGYGGKGYYVDNQ
-545 DTLDETLK
+545 DSLFETLK
-553 RAKEDAKLGYP
+553 LAKEDAKLGYP
-564 VLVNIKISKSDFR
+564 VLVNVKLSKSDFR

>member
-1 MLFRS
+1 
-6 IMSSDLQ
+6 MSSDLQ

-50 IDIIQVRDE
+50 INIIQVRDE

-116 GRGSL
+116 GSGSL

-138 SVKKTRDVVP
+138 SVKKTRDVIP
-148 TLANALNTA
+148 TLANALNIAT
-157 ISGVPG
+157 SGVPG

-176 EEDIRKEFMNQLP
+176 EEDIRKEFINQLP
-189 KSGFFGKIAHWYV
+189 KSGYFGKIAHWYV
-202 NRHLNDLFSSKKS
+202 ERHLNDLFSSKKS
-215 SVKIKPVKEFKLDQR
+215 SIKVKPVKEFKIDQR

-322 IGKDATLISI
+322 INKDATLIAV

-341 NRKPDIGMHADPS
+341 NRKPDIGIHADPS

-365 PPSCQNWI
+365 PPSCKEWI
-373 EELIKLEKNRE
+373 KELTGLEEKRE
-384 NEIQQFSEHKTDFV
+384 TEILQFSKYETDFV

-434 RSPLGWLDPGPFGTL
+434 RSSLGWLDPGPFGTL

-460 TSFPKKEVWVF
+460 SSFPKKEVWVF

-512 QMLGSNIGTELAFN
+512 QMLGSNIGTELTFN

>member
-1 MLFRS
+1 
-6 IMSSDLQ
+6 MSSDVQ

-50 IDIIQVRDE
+50 INIIQVRDE

-138 SVKKTRDVVP
+138 SVKKTRDVIP

-157 ISGVPG
+157 TSGVPG

-176 EEDIRKEFMNQLP
+176 EEDIRKEFINQLP
-189 KSGFFGKIAHWYV
+189 KSGYFGKIAHWYV
-202 NRHLNDLFSSKKS
+202 ERHLNDLFSSKKS
-215 SVKIKPVKEFKLDQR
+215 SIKVKPVKEFKLDQR

-322 IGKDATLISI
+322 INKDATLIAV
-332 NKSKEDLNK
+332 NKSKVDLNK
-341 NRKPDIGMHADPS
+341 NRKPDIGIHADPS

-365 PPSCQNWI
+365 PPSCKEWI
-373 EELIKLEKNRE
+373 KELTGLEEKRE
-384 NEIQQFSEHKTDFV
+384 TEILQFSKYETDFV

-434 RSPLGWLDPGPFGTL
+434 RSALGWLDPGPFGTL

-460 TSFPKKEVWVF
+460 SSFPKKEVWVF

>member
-1 MLFRS
+1 
-6 IMSSDLQ
+6 MSSDLQ

-50 IDIIQVRDE
+50 INIIQVRDE

-138 SVKKTRDVVP
+138 SVKKTRDVIP

-157 ISGVPG
+157 TSGVPG

-176 EEDIRKEFMNQLP
+176 EEDIRKEFINQLP
-189 KSGFFGKIAHWYV
+189 KSGYFGKIAHWYV
-202 NRHLNDLFSSKKS
+202 ERHLNDLFSSKKS
-215 SVKIKPVKEFKLDQR
+215 SIKVKPVKEFKLDQR

-322 IGKDATLISI
+322 INKDATLIAV

-341 NRKPDIGMHADPS
+341 NRKPDIGIHADPS

-365 PPSCQNWI
+365 PPSCKEWI
-373 EELIKLEKNRE
+373 KELTGLEEKRE
-384 NEIQQFSEHKTDFV
+384 TEILQFSKYETDFV

-434 RSPLGWLDPGPFGTL
+434 RSSLGWLDPGPFGTL

-460 TSFPKKEVWVF
+460 SSFPKKEVWVF

-564 VLVNIKISKSDFR
+564 VLINIKISKSDFR

>member
-1 MLFRS
+1 
-6 IMSSDLQ
+6 MSSDLQ

-50 IDIIQVRDE
+50 INIIQVRDE

-138 SVKKTRDVVP
+138 SVKKTRDVIP

-157 ISGVPG
+157 TSGVPG

-176 EEDIRKEFMNQLP
+176 EEDIRKEFINQLP
-189 KSGFFGKIAHWYV
+189 KSGYFGKIAHWYV
-202 NRHLNDLFSSKKS
+202 ERHLNDLFSSKKS
-215 SVKIKPVKEFKLDQR
+215 SIKVKPVKEFKLDQR

-306 VTLGI
+306 LTLGI

-322 IGKDATLISI
+322 INKDATLIAV

-341 NRKPDIGMHADPS
+341 NRKPDIGIHADPS

-365 PPSCQNWI
+365 PPSCKKWI
-373 EELIKLEKNRE
+373 KELTGLEEKRE
-384 NEIQQFSEHKTDFV
+384 TEILQFSKNESDFV

-434 RSPLGWLDPGPFGTL
+434 RSALGWLDPGPFGTL

-460 TSFPKKEVWVF
+460 SSFPEKEVWVF